1 MLAWTPLEAKS
12 RLRFP
17 SNGTRLKKEKTMWPT
32 MKVMKCP
39 KFSVSSAISTVKN
52 QQTSMPTV
60 AKSDTAADT

>member
-1 MLAWTPLEAKS
+1 MLAWTPQEVKS

-17 SNGTRLKKEKTMWPT
+17 SNGTRLKKEKIMWLKT
-32 MKVMKCP
+32 KVMKCP